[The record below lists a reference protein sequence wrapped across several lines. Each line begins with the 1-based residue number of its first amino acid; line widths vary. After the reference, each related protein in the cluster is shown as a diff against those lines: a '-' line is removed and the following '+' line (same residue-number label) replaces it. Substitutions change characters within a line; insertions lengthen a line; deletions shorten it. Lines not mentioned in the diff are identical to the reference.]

1 MVKPRTGSITK
12 AVARSSLSHKSL
24 KFIMVKAESVRVWD
38 NNHHASEIKY
48 NNTNKTKPF
57 HTIEIFNRNILLR
70 AYSITTTTIAIV
82 SQVVSYKTNI
92 LLTTVYNSIHLYII
106 TRLYSNKHYAIL
118 WQDPVIWD
126 FHKELQKVKPN
137 FSHTT

>member
-106 TRLYSNKHYAIL
+106 TRLYSNKHDAVL
-118 WQDPVIWD
+118 WQDPVI
-126 FHKELQKVKPN
+126 
-137 FSHTT
+137 